1 MKSLY
6 FPQKL
11 LKYFFCD
18 SCFYATVHKFR
29 LLDYVACKN
38 PGHDIKGLV
47 SVCYLKFISGW

>member
-6 FPQKL
+6 FPPKL